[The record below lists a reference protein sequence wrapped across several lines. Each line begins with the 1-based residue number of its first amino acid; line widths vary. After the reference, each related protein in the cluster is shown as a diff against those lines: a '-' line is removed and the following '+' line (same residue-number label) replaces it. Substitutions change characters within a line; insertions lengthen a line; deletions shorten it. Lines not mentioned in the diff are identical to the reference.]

1 MKKKVLFICIHN
13 SARSQ
18 MAEEFLRLLC
28 GEKFEVESAGFE
40 ATEIN
45 SLVIEV
51 MKEEGIDLTGKRT
64 QSVFD
69 LYRAGKF
76 FGYVITVCD
85 KAKEADCPIFPGT
98 PRRIYWDLKN
108 PEDFIGTEEEKM
120 ELVRELRDKIKTMVQ
135 QFIDEYKE

>member
-18 MAEEFLRLLC
+18 MAEEFLRLLG
-28 GEKFEVESAGFE
+28 GEEFEVESAGFE

-45 SLVIEV
+45 SLVIQV
-51 MKEEGIDLTGKRT
+51 MKEEGIELTGKRT

-69 LYRAGKF
+69 LFRAGKF

-85 KAKEADCPIFPGT
+85 KAKESDCPIFPGT
-98 PRRIYWDLKN
+98 PIRIHWDLEN
-108 PEDFIGTEEEKM
+108 PEDYLGTEEEKL
-120 ELVRELRDKIKTMVQ
+120 ELLRELRDKIKTMIQ